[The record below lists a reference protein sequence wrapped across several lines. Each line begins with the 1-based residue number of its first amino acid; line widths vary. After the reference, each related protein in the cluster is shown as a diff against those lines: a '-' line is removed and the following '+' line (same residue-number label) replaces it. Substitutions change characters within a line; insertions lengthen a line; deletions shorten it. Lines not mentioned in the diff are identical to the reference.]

1 MTTNDVKNANCAEL
15 SPTSLRMLELR
26 DAVLAEW
33 QSRMRATISK
43 AAVLAEPILV
53 NTMPVVYRNIADSV
67 TPGFA
72 RTSVGVLETTV
83 ASEHGNERARLTNY
97 DLSTVISEYQ
107 VLRSAIFDVLAEHG
121 LRLTETDMRVINLT
135 LDATIKESATA
146 FALVQSAFRER
157 FVATLAHDLRSPL
170 NAMQMFAERIKRSSD
185 PHTILDMA
193 DKISQNV
200 GRMDRMIRELLDTI
214 VFEQGERLK
223 LTLSNF
229 DVLEVIQQVCDESF
243 EIYGSRFE
251 VVGESVIGWWGRDAL
266 LRALENLV
274 GNALKYGAKDTPI
287 TIKIDHYHG
296 RMLIS
301 VHNEGKPI
309 PPDQLESVFQVFERA
324 KIATDE
330 NEQGWGLGL
339 PFVRSV
345 AESHGGSIV
354 TDSSVNTGTT
364 FIIDI
369 PVDARPFLNSPTL
382 QQKQ

>member
-1 MTTNDVKNANCAEL
+1 
-15 SPTSLRMLELR
+15 
-26 DAVLAEW
+26 
-33 QSRMRATISK
+33 MRETISK

-53 NTMPVVYRNIADSV
+53 NTMPVVYSNIAEAV
-67 TPGFA
+67 TPEHS
-72 RTSVGVLETTV
+72 RSNVGMLETTV

-97 DLSTVISEYQ
+97 DLSTVITKYQ
-107 VLRSAIFDVLAEHG
+107 ILRSAIFDVLAENG
-121 LRLTETDMRVINLT
+121 LRLTETDVRIINLT

-157 FVATLAHDLRSPL
+157 FVATLAHDLRNPL
-170 NAMQMFAERIKRSSD
+170 SAMQMFAERIKRTAD
-185 PHTILDMA
+185 PQSILDMA
-193 DKISQNV
+193 NKITQNV
-200 GRMDRMIRELLDTI
+200 GRMDRMIRELLDTV

-223 LTLSNF
+223 LSLTNF
-229 DVLEVIQQVCDESF
+229 DVLEVVQQVRDESF

-251 VVGESVIGWWGRDAL
+251 VVGESVVGWWGRDAL

-274 GNALKYGAKDTPI
+274 GNALKYGAKDAPI

-296 RMLIS
+296 RMLIA

-309 PPDQLESVFQVFERA
+309 PPDQLETVFQVFERA
-324 KIATDE
+324 KIATEE

-354 TDSSVNTGTT
+354 TDSSETTGTT

-369 PVDARPFLNSPTL
+369 PTDARPFLHSPTL
-382 QQKQ
+382 H